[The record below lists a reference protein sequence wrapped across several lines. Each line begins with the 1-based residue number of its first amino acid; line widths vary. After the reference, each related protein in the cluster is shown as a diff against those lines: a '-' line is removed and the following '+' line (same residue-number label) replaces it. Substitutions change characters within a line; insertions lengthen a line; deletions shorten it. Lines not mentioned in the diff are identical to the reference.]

1 MSSKTDNSTIPILKN
16 IQFSD
21 IFEIEEIQH
30 LQDLFSNATG
40 VASIITHIDGTPIT
54 KPSNFC
60 RLCNE
65 IIRNTEK
72 GKLNCYYSDSILGR
86 HSLSGP
92 TIRTCLSGD
101 LWDAGVS
108 ITVGGQHI
116 ANWMIGQVKNEKSNI
131 QHMLKYAEEIGVDKG
146 LYSEALKEI
155 PEMTY
160 ERFSS
165 VANMLFQFVNHMSE
179 KTYSSFLLKKQNQ
192 ELNEVTSQLRES
204 EEKYRMLVE
213 NSHDLIFSI
222 DVKGYFT
229 YISPLGASFLGYE
242 TEEVIGQSFIKF
254 VHPDDFSLFLKS
266 LRNLRKNSNHNQA
279 FEYRVLHKNG
289 NSHWHNAH
297 VLLILDENGAIKSYY
312 GLAMDNTA
320 QRTAEHEVLLK
331 NKELEKANRVKDK
344 FFSIVAHD
352 LRSPFGSLLGLSRM
366 LSEDLSEF
374 TMDQIQHISEN
385 IYETADNLYRLL
397 ENMLQWSKIQQDLVT
412 FNLEPVVLA
421 HVANESFN
429 LYSDVIKNKG
439 IKADIDIPSNL
450 LVYTDINIL
459 QTVFRNLISN
469 AAKFTPRGGRIDIT
483 ASKKDSNFV
492 EVIVKD
498 TGIGMT
504 PELLG
509 NIFRPDIS
517 TGRRGTDNE
526 PSTGLGLLLCKEFI
540 EKQGG
545 QIYVESE
552 NEKGSIFHFTVPCL
566 AS

>member
-1 MSSKTDNSTIPILKN
+1 MPLKTHDTNGSILKD

-21 IFEIEEIQH
+21 IFEIDEIQN
-30 LQDLFSNATG
+30 LQALFSNATG
-40 VASIITHIDGTPIT
+40 VASIITQIDGTPIT
-54 KPSNFC
+54 QPSNFC

-65 IIRNTEK
+65 IIRNSEK
-72 GKLNCYYSDSILGR
+72 GRMNCYYSDSILGR

-92 TIRTCLSGD
+92 TVRTCLSGD

-108 ITVGGQHI
+108 ITVGGNHI

-131 QHMLKYAEEIGVDKG
+131 QHMLKYADEIGVDRDI
-146 LYSEALKEI
+146 YFEALKEI

-160 ERFSS
+160 ERFSN
-165 VANMLFQFVNHMSE
+165 VANMLFQFVNQMSE
-179 KTYSSFLLKKQNQ
+179 IAYTSFLLKKQNE
-192 ELNEVTSQLRES
+192 ELNEVTTLLRES

-213 NSHDLIFSI
+213 NSHDIIFSI
-222 DVKGYFT
+222 DLKGHFT
-229 YISPLGASFLGYE
+229 YVSPLGANFLGYE
-242 TEEVIGQSFIKF
+242 AEEMIGQSFQKF

-266 LRNLRKNSNHNQA
+266 LKKLKENPTKNQA

-297 VLLILDENGAIKSYY
+297 VLLIHDENNAIKSYY

-320 QRTAEHEVLLK
+320 QRNAEQEVLLK
-331 NKELEKANRVKDK
+331 NIELEKANRVKDK

-366 LSEDLSEF
+366 LSEDLSELS
-374 TMDQIQHISEN
+374 MDQIKHISEN
-385 IYETADNLYRLL
+385 IYENADNLYRLL

-412 FNLEPVVLA
+412 FNLEPVVLSK
-421 HVANESFN
+421 VANESYN
-429 LYSDVIKNKG
+429 LFRDMIKNKG
-439 IKADIDIPSNL
+439 IKAEIDIPSSL
-450 LVYTDINIL
+450 LVYADINIM

-469 AAKFTPRGGRIDIT
+469 AEKFTSKGGSIYIT
-483 ASKKDSNFV
+483 AKKIENNFV
-492 EVIVKD
+492 EVLVKD

-504 PELLG
+504 PELLA
-509 NIFRPDIS
+509 NIFRQDIS

-545 QIYVESE
+545 RIFVESKF
-552 NEKGSIFHFTVPCL
+552 EKGSTFHFTVPGV
-566 AS
+566 S